1 MTKKVCLPLLLAL
14 GILLGSGCV
23 PVSKKDDST
32 REPPWRLSA
41 VLPHEDQAYWCNM
54 AEGMQEEAALH
65 NVDLKVRIPPMNYNV
80 EQMTDLIRQEIA
92 SHTDALLVQGIDD
105 PDYKAA
111 LLEAQEA
118 GIQVALVD
126 TNIQELPDHIYVGT
140 DNYQAGRTMGDA
152 LLKQT
157 QGTVNAVIISGDV
170 GYPNLEERIR
180 GIQDAVGESGRV
192 RILGVEYDYFDS
204 ITVLERFRYILKHY
218 PEVNTILAV
227 EGTGCMSLGMSLDEM
242 PDPLNCIIGFDSC
255 PESLMGMEKGIV
267 SGLMLQDSREME
279 RKAVELLADG
289 LETRNMAYGEYYT
302 DSGYLSQAEYLSE
315 KEGGA
320 Q

>member
-1 MTKKVCLPLLLAL
+1 MTKKVCLSLLLAL

-32 REPPWRLSA
+32 RELPWRLSA

-92 SHTDALLVQGIDD
+92 SHTDALLVQGIDNL
-105 PDYKAA
+105 DYKAA

-118 GIQVALVD
+118 GIHVALVD
-126 TNIQELPDHIYVGT
+126 TNIQELPEHIYVGT
-140 DNYQAGRTMGDA
+140 DNYQAGRTMGEA

-157 QGTVNAVIISGDV
+157 QGTVNAVIISGDE

-218 PEVNTILAV
+218 REVNTILAV

-242 PDPLNCIIGFDSC
+242 PDPLNCIIGFDDC

-267 SGLMLQDSREME
+267 SGLMLQDSREMG

-289 LETRNMAYGEYYT
+289 LETQNMAYGEYYT

-315 KEGGA
+315 KEDGA
-320 Q
+320 K

>member
-1 MTKKVCLPLLLAL
+1 MTKKVCLSLLLVW
-14 GILLGSGCV
+14 GILLGSGCASL
-23 PVSKKDDST
+23 SKTENST
-32 REPPWRLSA
+32 RDLPWRLSA
-41 VLPHEDQAYWCNM
+41 VLPHEDQSYWCQM

-65 NVDLKVRIPPMNYNV
+65 NVSLKVRIPAMNYNV

-105 PDYKAA
+105 PDYMAA

-118 GIQVALVD
+118 GIKVALVD
-126 TNIQELPDHIYVGT
+126 TNVQELPDHIYVGT
-140 DNYQAGRTMGDA
+140 DNYLAGRTMGDA

-157 QGTVNAVIISGDV
+157 KGTVNAVILSGDE

-180 GIQDAVGESGRV
+180 GIQDAVGETSRV

-204 ITVLERFRYILKHY
+204 ITVLERFRYILEHY
-218 PEVNTILAV
+218 REVNTILAI
-227 EGTGCMSLGMSLDEM
+227 EGTGCMSLGVSLEEM
-242 PDPLNCIIGFDSC
+242 PEPLNCIIGFDSC
-255 PESLMGMEKGIV
+255 PESLLGMEKGII
-267 SGLMLQDSREME
+267 SGLMLQDSRERG
-279 RKAVELLADG
+279 RKAVELLANG
-289 LETRNMAYGEYYT
+289 LESQSMAYGEYYT

-315 KEGGA
+315 KEDGS